1 MSHQAKPRFLTLMF
15 VPDGG
20 QEGRTY
26 RVSYRALR
34 ILAGVASLAALG
46 LTLVAGSWWYLAA
59 RASRVTALES
69 QVDSLQAEQARVQ
82 ELSRQME
89 GIERQYAHIRSLFG
103 SGAPATPSDV
113 WLPPGTGAA
122 SGSVGRVTS
131 TQDLASAS
139 VPNSWP
145 LTERGFVTQGLL
157 DGDEGDHTGVD
168 IAIPTDSYIRAAG
181 AGTVVDVGED
191 PLYGRFVVI
200 DHGDG
205 YTTLYGHASLN
216 LVSRGQRVRQDE
228 VIALSG
234 STGRSTAPHLHFEI
248 LKNGEALDPLTLVHQ
263 P

>member
-1 MSHQAKPRFLTLMF
+1 MTRSNKSRSVTIMF

-20 QEGRTY
+20 QEGRTF

-34 ILAGVASLAALG
+34 VLAGVASIGALG

-59 RASRVTALES
+59 RASRVTTLEH
-69 QVDSLQAEQARVQ
+69 QVQTLQTEQARVQ
-82 ELSRQME
+82 DLGRQME
-89 GIERQYAHIRSLFG
+89 GIEREYSRLRSLFG
-103 SGAPATPSDV
+103 AGAPAVPSDV
-113 WLPPGTGAA
+113 WLPPGTG
-122 SGSVGRVTS
+122 SGSGNSRVTPS
-131 TQDLASAS
+131 RDLATTSA
-139 VPNSWP
+139 PKSWP

-157 DGDEGDHTGVD
+157 DGDEGDHSGID

-191 PLYGRFVVI
+191 PLYGRFVI
-200 DHGDG
+200 LDHGDG

-248 LKNGEALDPLTLVHQ
+248 LKDGEAVDPLTLVHQ